1 MSYEY
6 RDILADEVDGVA
18 TITLNR
24 PEQLNAWTPRTPLEI
39 RHAIAGYDSRD
50 DIRVI
55 IVTGA
60 GRAFSA
66 GLDLSPASRLSP
78 EELADIQ
85 VQLRPK
91 SDQPYWTMPTPIIA
105 AMNGTGA
112 GGGMTLPMQF
122 DLRIMAEDARYSF
135 IFNRRGLVP
144 ELNSTW
150 IVPRIIGTAKALDL
164 LLTGR
169 FFTGAEAVVMGLASE
184 AHPAD
189 KVLARANELARE
201 IADNVAPVSAAI
213 TKRLVYR
220 HLVEPDRE
228 AVDQRE
234 GALFTWAMAQAD
246 GREGMTAFLEKR
258 LPNWT
263 MGKNS
268 DFPHELLGE

>member
-1 MSYEY
+1 VSYEY

-169 FFTGAEAVVMGLASE
+169 FFTGAEAVAMGLASE

-220 HLVEPDRE
+220 HLIEADRE
-228 AVDQRE
+228 VVDQRE
-234 GALFTWAMAQAD
+234 SALFIWAMAQAD
-246 GREGMTAFLEKR
+246 AREGMTAFLEKR
-258 LPNWT
+258 HPNWT

-268 DFPHELLGE
+268 DFPHELFGE